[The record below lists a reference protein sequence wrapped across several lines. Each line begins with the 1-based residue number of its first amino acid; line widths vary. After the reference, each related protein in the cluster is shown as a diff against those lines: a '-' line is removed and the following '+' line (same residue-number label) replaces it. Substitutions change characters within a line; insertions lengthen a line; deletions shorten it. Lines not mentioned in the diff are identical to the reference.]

1 MYGTYDAHEAYLECT
16 PVVIVGLDVGQARIG
31 VAVSDERETL
41 ATPRE
46 VIRRRSNA
54 AALDA
59 ILRIVA
65 AEQAGRVVVG
75 LPISLDG
82 ELHGQAQ
89 ATQAFAEKLRARL
102 EPLNIPLVY
111 MDETLSTV
119 RAEELLREAGA
130 RLVRIRERI
139 DAVAAAVILQDY
151 LNEQVARQNVARR
164 RAQVEYGADAP
175 EAGEF

>member
-1 MYGTYDAHEAYLECT
+1 
-16 PVVIVGLDVGQARIG
+16 
-31 VAVSDERETL
+31 
-41 ATPRE
+41 
-46 VIRRRSNA
+46 
-54 AALDA
+54 
-59 ILRIVA
+59 
-65 AEQAGRVVVG
+65 
-75 LPISLDG
+75 
-82 ELHGQAQ
+82 
-89 ATQAFAEKLRARL
+89 
-102 EPLNIPLVY
+102 